1 MQGLTHLQST
11 PLPSTSKATNH
22 QLSRTVPDNIQG
34 LERAVQQ
41 RKSELAKAEQ
51 AFRLAEAKLAQHRAL
66 LNYQHNQM
74 QPISRL
80 PVELLVRIFS
90 FVQNTVVASHV
101 CSWWRAVALSSPR
114 LWSSLHIHPSKGPN
128 HLASLLTRSQSQTI
142 EVCFCPL
149 PPIPTPSGAS
159 PYSLPPTATQYPED
173 LVLSPRVV
181 EVLKPAASRFR
192 VFELHASI
200 PGTWLTLLPVLN
212 ERADNLA
219 HFHVFTTLADD
230 VAKLRFFD
238 GTPRLESVN
247 MTGAYPAAHPGL
259 LSNLTLL
266 RLESVPHQH
275 RPTTRQF
282 TAVLRACPNLVSLS
296 MLDAGP
302 TIDNFM
308 PTPGDPMDD
317 YFDPFLD
324 LPDLQALA
332 FRDYDGSIYEG
343 SGWFLSHV
351 RMPNLLSLHLMQVPG
366 RGVARRI
373 PRLPML
379 QELYLWAPE
388 CPSKDIIDLLWKLP
402 NLITLELPAIRAP
415 LEVFAALSCPLAPPS
430 DSVDDHE
437 MMDLDEEFTYH
448 SGSHSLYRG
457 SFKKALRYEWMCP
470 KLERLGLP
478 YVPAAEGKLLGDALK
493 RLHRARC
500 KGTEDGSLK
509 YGIQSIMAPAGRPE
523 SFPSDVWAWL
533 QARVLIRTFQ
543 DGNMDMLFDSLPNSW
558 KD

>member
-1 MQGLTHLQST
+1 
-11 PLPSTSKATNH
+11 
-22 QLSRTVPDNIQG
+22 
-34 LERAVQQ
+34 
-41 RKSELAKAEQ
+41 
-51 AFRLAEAKLAQHRAL
+51 
-66 LNYQHNQM
+66 
-74 QPISRL
+74 
-80 PVELLVRIFS
+80 
-90 FVQNTVVASHV
+90 
-101 CSWWRAVALSSPR
+101 
-114 LWSSLHIHPSKGPN
+114 
-128 HLASLLTRSQSQTI
+128 
-142 EVCFCPL
+142 
-149 PPIPTPSGAS
+149 
-159 PYSLPPTATQYPED
+159 
-173 LVLSPRVV
+173 V
-181 EVLKPAASRFR
+181 EVLKPHVSRFR

-200 PGTWLTLLPVLN
+200 PGTWLTLLSVLN

-247 MTGAYPAAHPGL
+247 MTGAYPVAHPGL

-266 RLESVPHQH
+266 RLESVPHPH

-308 PTPGDPMDD
+308 PTPGDPME
-317 YFDPFLD
+317 YFDPFID

-373 PRLPML
+373 PRLPLL

-388 CPSKDIIDLLWKLP
+388 CPSRDIIDLLWKLP

-415 LEVFAALSCPLAPPS
+415 LEVFAALSCPQAPPC
-430 DSVDDHE
+430 DSVEDHD
-437 MMDLDEEFTYH
+437 MMDLDEDLMYH
-448 SGSHSLYRG
+448 SGPRSSYQG
-457 SFKKALRYEWMCP
+457 PFKKALRYEWICP
-470 KLERLGLP
+470 MLERLGLP

-500 KGTEDGSLK
+500 KATEEGSLRL
-509 YGIQSIMAPAGRPE
+509 GIQSIMAPAGRPE
-523 SFPSDVWAWL
+523 SFPLDVWAWL
-533 QARVLIRTFQ
+533 QARVLIRTFH
-543 DGNMDMLFDSLPNSW
+543 DGNMDMLFDSLPALW